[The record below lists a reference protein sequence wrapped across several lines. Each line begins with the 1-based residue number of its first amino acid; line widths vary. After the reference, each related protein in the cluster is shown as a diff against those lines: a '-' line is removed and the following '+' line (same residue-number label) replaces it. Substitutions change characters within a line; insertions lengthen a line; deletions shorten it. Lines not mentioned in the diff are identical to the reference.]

1 MLYMLV
7 RNKVADYEK
16 WKQIFDSQ
24 AEANRAEG
32 LTPAHFWRDAEDRN
46 TVWFVL
52 KVADIERAKQYIN
65 APDAAEIGR
74 AAGVIDGEVHFIE
87 NDE

>member
-7 RNKVADYEK
+7 RNKVADYGK

-24 AEANRAEG
+24 AEANRAAG
-32 LTPAHFWRDAEDRN
+32 LTPAHLWRDAEDPN

-52 KVADIERAKQYIN
+52 EVADIERAKQYLG
-65 APDAAEIGR
+65 APESAEIGR